1 MNPHLETL
9 EGRAVPAALTPAI
22 PLASTTPAPTTALV
36 APTTPVTNNLATAP
50 ATTTQQ
56 NALVAAATAQQL
68 AALTNNSALVNGAA
82 AGPVNAAA
90 SLTAANS
97 VLLTPLATSP
107 SLAGTAGDVLAAPR
121 VVAILPS
128 GPTVDAILATAQP
141 PAYLSAAGFQGRLVF
156 PRTGLQVR
164 SPTLPGPMDQP
175 PGLLLYGA
183 PGSRRVGLEET
194 PPAVPPGARAA
205 AGEEGGAD
213 VSDIPDGELSLMD
226 LPWLPDGD
234 PYAYGG

>member
-1 MNPHLETL
+1 MKPQLETL
-9 EGRAVPAALTPAI
+9 EGRAVPAALTPAM
-22 PLASTTPAPTTALV
+22 PLASTTPVAAVAAAAPA
-36 APTTPVTNNLATAP
+36 TPVTNNPVTTP
-50 ATTTQQ
+50 AATTQQ
-56 NALVAAATAQQL
+56 NALVTTTTAQQL
-68 AALTNNSALVNGAA
+68 AALANNSSLVNAA

-90 SLTAANS
+90 SLSAANS
-97 VLLTPLATSP
+97 VLLTTLATSP
-107 SLAGTAGDVLAAPR
+107 SLAGTGGDVLAAPR
-121 VVAILPS
+121 AAAILPS
-128 GPTVDAILATAQP
+128 GQTVDALLATAQP

-156 PRTGLQVR
+156 PGTGLQVR

-183 PGSRRVGLEET
+183 PGARQVGQEEA

-213 VSDIPDGELSLMD
+213 VSDIPDGEVSLMD